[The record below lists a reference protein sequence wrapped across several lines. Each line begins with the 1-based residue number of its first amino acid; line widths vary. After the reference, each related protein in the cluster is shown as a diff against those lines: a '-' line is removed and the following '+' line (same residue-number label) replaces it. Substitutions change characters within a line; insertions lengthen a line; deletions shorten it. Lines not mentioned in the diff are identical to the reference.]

1 MIIRHLN
8 IKNFGTINDRTLE
21 FSPGINVLYG
31 ENENERTTIHTY
43 IKSMFFKD
51 ISEVISDNAV
61 FVGPLKSATEQDLIR
76 ELQKFMAGCQGTGD
90 GAMDLGRAMQML
102 KMSRKGYQVQAER
115 KQKETEQERQKLL
128 TKMDDIRNELNEIQK
143 ELVQIDEK
151 EGSLRMRPGDESGE
165 IILDERMAEA
175 KARRNGF
182 AMGMLISA
190 FAGIFG
196 LILSAI
202 IADSIAVSLTVAVAA
217 AGLVGLCGK
226 KQMKY
231 AREFQKRI
239 RMKKRWIS
247 RQEKLKCSKESLRQ
261 DCDEK
266 ETELRNIQEEYRE
279 YEENSCLPT
288 SEERELQALNMAME
302 TIERMSGNIHLQ
314 FGRRLQTRTSQILRE
329 VTGGKYQD
337 VLMDAACHMT
347 VTAGDGTVALE
358 HLSRGTLEL
367 IYFAMRM
374 AAGELLCQEESLPMI
389 LDNIFGMYEEE
400 DLAAVLRWM
409 YKEKRQIIISTCSKR
424 EMELLDRE
432 EIPCQK
438 LILS

>member
-1 MIIRHLN
+1 
-8 IKNFGTINDRTLE
+8 
-21 FSPGINVLYG
+21 
-31 ENENERTTIHTY
+31 
-43 IKSMFFKD
+43 
-51 ISEVISDNAV
+51 
-61 FVGPLKSATEQDLIR
+61 
-76 ELQKFMAGCQGTGD
+76 
-90 GAMDLGRAMQML
+90 
-102 KMSRKGYQVQAER
+102 
-115 KQKETEQERQKLL
+115 
-128 TKMDDIRNELNEIQK
+128 
-143 ELVQIDEK
+143 
-151 EGSLRMRPGDESGE
+151 
-165 IILDERMAEA
+165 
-175 KARRNGF
+175 
-182 AMGMLISA
+182 
-190 FAGIFG
+190 
-196 LILSAI
+196 
-202 IADSIAVSLTVAVAA
+202 
-217 AGLVGLCGK
+217 
-226 KQMKY
+226 
-231 AREFQKRI
+231 
-239 RMKKRWIS
+239 
-247 RQEKLKCSKESLRQ
+247 
-261 DCDEK
+261 
-266 ETELRNIQEEYRE
+266 
-279 YEENSCLPT
+279 
-288 SEERELQALNMAME
+288 MAME
-302 TIERMSGNIHLQ
+302 TIERLSGNIHLQ